1 MSPLKNGLIVNNVD
15 LIPMHLCPIFLV
27 SCREIGLKSVFG
39 MVLLVKKDDLM
50 VQ

>member
-15 LIPMHLCPIFLV
+15 LIPIYFCLIFLV
-27 SCREIGLKSVFG
+27 SCREIGLKIVFG